1 MKIQDIDNTWH
12 SFVECKFYNTGNGF
26 FMNTKNFT
34 IEGWMIDALKLKGNE
49 LLLFALLYKL
59 AGADGMTQI
68 GVCSLMKAL
77 NVNYKT
83 TFNVTKSLIN
93 KGFLIKENIYNQNGS
108 RAANVYLI
116 DKEKIRQQCGG
127 LEGLE

>member
-1 MKIQDIDNTWH
+1 MAIFNIIQ
-12 SFVECKFYNTGNGF
+12 GF

-59 AGADGMTQI
+59 AGADGMAQI
-68 GVCSLMKAL
+68 GVYSLMKAL

-83 TFNVTKSLIN
+83 AFNVTKSLIN